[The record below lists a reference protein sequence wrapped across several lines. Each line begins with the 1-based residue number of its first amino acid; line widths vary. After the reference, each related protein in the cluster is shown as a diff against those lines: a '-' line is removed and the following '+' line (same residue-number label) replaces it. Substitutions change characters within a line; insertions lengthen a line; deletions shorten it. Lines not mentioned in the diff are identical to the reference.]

1 MGSYICKCPRNH
13 WRPPPS
19 KLFKINFDGVVFSHD
34 KKTGIGVVIRDYKGL
49 VIVSCSKLVHQE
61 LCSADIEAIAAGWAL
76 SFALDVGV
84 KRAILEGDSLT
95 VIEGLMEEERL
106 LVPPGLLIEDANQLS
121 QCIDELLYSHTK
133 RDRNTLAHSLAR
145 YALGILDFL
154 VWMENVPPQFQDI
167 LQADLLGL
175 SE

>member
-1 MGSYICKCPRNH
+1 MIA
-13 WRPPPS
+13 
-19 KLFKINFDGVVFSHD
+19 
-34 KKTGIGVVIRDYKGL
+34 
-49 VIVSCSKLVHQE
+49 SCSKLVHQE
-61 LCSADIEAIAAGWAL
+61 LCSADIEAIVAGWAL

-106 LVPPGLLIEDANQLS
+106 LVPLGLLIEDANQLS
-121 QCIDELLYSHTK
+121 QCFDKLLYFHTK
-133 RDRNTLAHSLAR
+133 RDCNTLAHSLAR
-145 YALGILDFL
+145 YALDILDFL
-154 VWMENVPPQFQDI
+154 VWMKNVPPQFHDI